1 MKEAVLPV
9 EEFLYAFYEK
19 VGQQAG
25 GSPAEQVMEDALF
38 KLAGELSL
46 QAMERAKK

>member
-25 GSPAEQVMEDALF
+25 GIPAEKVMEDAL
-38 KLAGELSL
+38 SSW
-46 QAMERAKK
+46 QVN

>member
-25 GSPAEQVMEDALF
+25 GIPAEKSWRTPCSSWQVN
-38 KLAGELSL
+38 
-46 QAMERAKK
+46 